1 MLRRVP
7 HTAHRVCRAYEHFPD
22 GFELHLLPGERGR
35 ERVRE
40 RERARETERDREVK
54 RFCLCFER
62 VLLETRQWVASF
74 TVMSLSPDL
83 VDYM

>member
-1 MLRRVP
+1 M
-7 HTAHRVCRAYEHFPD
+7 H
-22 GFELHLLPGERGR
+22 
-35 ERVRE
+35 E

-62 VLLETRQWVASF
+62 VLLETRHWVASL
-74 TVMSLSPDL
+74 TVESLSPDP